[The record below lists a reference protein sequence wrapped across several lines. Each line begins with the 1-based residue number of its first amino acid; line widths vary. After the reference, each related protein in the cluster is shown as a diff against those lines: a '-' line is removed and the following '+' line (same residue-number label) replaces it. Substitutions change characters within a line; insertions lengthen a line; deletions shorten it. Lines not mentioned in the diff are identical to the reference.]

1 MINRCILFIVIF
13 FSFFSTVW
21 EMQLIRDTY
30 HFYWENCLN
39 KDKNIC
45 QMIVRFVRW
54 KLLSNIWMLRKSHTF
69 VFYFS
74 QDIFVNNL
82 LYLKFWRMQF
92 VNYFL
97 LVNCSIFFEDIFYA
111 IFRRV
116 EKWSFFVWQICLP
129 KISVI
134 SNKQNLCEMIVQFV
148 WGYLLM
154 LEKYQ
159 ILVLFLIHIIV
170 FYSWYFVVCILSEIT
185 NLCFLK
191 KVIVL

>member
-1 MINRCILFIVIF
+1 MINRCILFFVIF

-30 HFYWENCLN
+30 FFYWENCLN

-82 LYLKFWRMQF
+82 LYLKFWRMKF

-97 LVNCSIFFEDIFYA
+97 LVNCSIFFEDIFYG
-111 IFRRV
+111 IFRRL
-116 EKWSFFVWQICLP
+116 EKWSFFVWQICLR
-129 KISVI
+129 KISVF
-134 SNKQNLCEMIVQFV
+134 SNKQNLCEMIVHFV
-148 WGYLLM
+148 WG
-154 LEKYQ
+154 
-159 ILVLFLIHIIV
+159 
-170 FYSWYFVVCILSEIT
+170 
-185 NLCFLK
+185 
-191 KVIVL
+191 